1 MSKGIDLTAALAAVF
16 LNMIGVLASVLALA
30 VSLLPLLVFGAVV
43 SLFCLG
49 PVLLVMAMR

>member
-1 MSKGIDLTAALAAVF
+1 MSKGIDLTAALAAVL